1 MSASACAEV
10 AVDLIMAGSTES
22 TKGLIFVNQSDTQPQ
37 RGGFRHSNKKS
48 QQHRMQ
54 TEPSQQPDFT
64 AINNYNCSSLFASV
78 YFHRSV
84 DTIMSETRG
93 LWCYFASANL
103 LWACNNFITP
113 FYTWH
118 KMCHFQKR
126 VCKVISFS
134 NSKLESLSLCRPHHG
149 HQTFFALLFLLFS
162 FLSLLL
168 PFLLSYHLL
177 SLLTSFVPSFLA
189 SLQSF
194 AFPCCFLY
202 SVPSVLSSF
211 LPPFS
216 PSFSSSSPF
225 RISLPSSCLPFFLPW
240 PLPFFLPS
248 LPSSCPPSLLL
259 TIFALI
265 LASFLL
271 SFRPFFLLLPSLL
284 PSFLPSLCLS
294 CRWVTSGTLCLM
306 TRLQPLTLLLL
317 EAVGCP
323 PHPHTP
329 PLSLCNQRQPQT
341 DTGLPAP
348 PPEYPQVYKCV
359 CVCGRLKWVTES
371 ENLHMCMC
379 GAHTLF
385 YH

>member
-1 MSASACAEV
+1 MSVSACAEV
-10 AVDLIMAGSTES
+10 GARVCSWVVVDLIMAGSTES

-48 QQHRMQ
+48 QQHWML

-113 FYTWH
+113 FYTWY

-134 NSKLESLSLCRPHHG
+134 NSKLESLSLCRRHHG
-149 HQTFFALLFLLFS
+149 HQTFFALLFFLFS

-168 PFLLSYHLL
+168 PFLLSYRLL
-177 SLLTSFVPSFLA
+177 SLFTSFVPSFLA

-225 RISLPSSCLPFFLPW
+225 QISLPSSCLPFFLPW

-248 LPSSCPPSLLL
+248 LPSSCLPSLLL

-294 CRWVTSGTLCLM
+294 CRWVTSGTLC
-306 TRLQPLTLLLL
+306 
-317 EAVGCP
+317 A
-323 PHPHTP
+323 
-329 PLSLCNQRQPQT
+329 
-341 DTGLPAP
+341 
-348 PPEYPQVYKCV
+348 
-359 CVCGRLKWVTES
+359 
-371 ENLHMCMC
+371 
-379 GAHTLF
+379 
-385 YH
+385 

>member
-48 QQHRMQ
+48 QQHWMQ

-134 NSKLESLSLCRPHHG
+134 NSKLESLPLSPSPRPPDIFCSSLLAFFFSFTAPSLS
-149 HQTFFALLFLLFS
+149 TFLSSSFFTYFIRSFLLSIFAVFRISLLLSLFCSFCSFFLSPSFLTIFLLFLPLSDIFTLF
-162 FLSLLL
+162 
-168 PFLLSYHLL
+168 
-177 SLLTSFVPSFLA
+177 
-189 SLQSF
+189 
-194 AFPCCFLY
+194 
-202 SVPSVLSSF
+202 LSSF
-211 LPPFS
+211 LS
-216 PSFSSSSPF
+216 SLASSFFLSHLYPLHA
-225 RISLPSSCLPFFLPW
+225 SLPYCS
-240 PLPFFLPS
+240 PS
-248 LPSSCPPSLLL
+248 LPSSL
-259 TIFALI
+259 
-265 LASFLL
+265 LL
-271 SFRPFFLLLPSLL
+271 SFYLSVHSSYFFRLFFL
-284 PSFLPSLCLS
+284 PSFLLYVFLVDESLQ
-294 CRWVTSGTLCLM
+294 VLC
-306 TRLQPLTLLLL
+306 
-317 EAVGCP
+317 A
-323 PHPHTP
+323 
-329 PLSLCNQRQPQT
+329 
-341 DTGLPAP
+341 
-348 PPEYPQVYKCV
+348 
-359 CVCGRLKWVTES
+359 
-371 ENLHMCMC
+371 
-379 GAHTLF
+379 
-385 YH
+385 

>member
-78 YFHRSV
+78 YSHRSV

-177 SLLTSFVPSFLA
+177 SFFTYFIRSFLLSIFAVFRISLLLSLFCSFCSFFLSPSFLTI
-189 SLQSF
+189 
-194 AFPCCFLY
+194 FLLFLPL
-202 SVPSVLSSF
+202 SDIFTLFLSSF
-211 LPPFS
+211 LSSLASSFFFS
-216 PSFSSSSPF
+216 HLYP
-225 RISLPSSCLPFFLPW
+225 LHA
-240 PLPFFLPS
+240 PLPYCSPS
-248 LPSSCPPSLLL
+248 LPSSL
-259 TIFALI
+259 
-265 LASFLL
+265 LL
-271 SFRPFFLLLPSLL
+271 SFYLSVHSSYFFRLFFL
-284 PSFLPSLCLS
+284 PSFLLYVFLVDESLQ
-294 CRWVTSGTLCLM
+294 VLC
-306 TRLQPLTLLLL
+306 
-317 EAVGCP
+317 A
-323 PHPHTP
+323 
-329 PLSLCNQRQPQT
+329 
-341 DTGLPAP
+341 
-348 PPEYPQVYKCV
+348 
-359 CVCGRLKWVTES
+359 
-371 ENLHMCMC
+371 
-379 GAHTLF
+379 
-385 YH
+385 

>member
-78 YFHRSV
+78 YSHRSV

-149 HQTFFALLFLLFS
+149 HQTSSCFFLFFHCS
-162 FLSLLL
+162 F
-168 PFLLSYHLL
+168 PFY
-177 SLLTSFVPSFLA
+177 FLII
-189 SLQSF
+189 F
-194 AFPCCFLY
+194 FLY
-202 SVPSVLSSF
+202 
-211 LPPFS
+211 
-216 PSFSSSSPF
+216 
-225 RISLPSSCLPFFLPW
+225 
-240 PLPFFLPS
+240 
-248 LPSSCPPSLLL
+248 LLH
-259 TIFALI
+259 
-265 LASFLL
+265 
-271 SFRPFFLLLPSLL
+271 
-284 PSFLPSLCLS
+284 SFLPS
-294 CRWVTSGTLCLM
+294 
-306 TRLQPLTLLLL
+306 
-317 EAVGCP
+317 
-323 PHPHTP
+323 
-329 PLSLCNQRQPQT
+329 
-341 DTGLPAP
+341 
-348 PPEYPQVYKCV
+348 
-359 CVCGRLKWVTES
+359 
-371 ENLHMCMC
+371 
-379 GAHTLF
+379 
-385 YH
+385 

>member
-54 TEPSQQPDFT
+54 TEPSQQPHFT

-78 YFHRSV
+78 YSHRSV

-118 KMCHFQKR
+118 KMSHFQKR

-134 NSKLESLSLCRPHHG
+134 NSKLESLPLSPSPRP
-149 HQTFFALLFLLFS
+149 QTFFALLFLLFS

-177 SLLTSFVPSFLA
+177 SLFSSFVPSFLA

-211 LPPFS
+211 LLPFS
-216 PSFSSSSPF
+216 P
-225 RISLPSSCLPFFLPW
+225 SLPSSCLPFFRPW
-240 PLPFFLPS
+240 PLPFFSPIFTLFMPPFLIAHHLCPHPCFFPSIFPSILPT
-248 LPSSCPPSLLL
+248 SSY
-259 TIFALI
+259 
-265 LASFLL
+265 
-271 SFRPFFLLLPSLL
+271 FFL
-284 PSFLPSLCLS
+284 PSFLLYVFLVDESLQVLCVLNDEVAAFNSAAVRGSRVPPS
-294 CRWVTSGTLCLM
+294 
-306 TRLQPLTLLLL
+306 
-317 EAVGCP
+317 P
-323 PHPHTP
+323 PHTSA
-329 PLSLCNQRQPQT
+329 LSL
-341 DTGLPAP
+341 
-348 PPEYPQVYKCV
+348 
-359 CVCGRLKWVTES
+359 
-371 ENLHMCMC
+371 
-379 GAHTLF
+379 
-385 YH
+385 

>member
-10 AVDLIMAGSTES
+10 AVDLIMPGSTES

-78 YFHRSV
+78 YSHRSV

-216 PSFSSSSPF
+216 PSFSSSSSF

-240 PLPFFLPS
+240 PLPFFSPIFTLFMPPFLIAHHLCPHPCFFPSIFPSILPT
-248 LPSSCPPSLLL
+248 SSVSS
-259 TIFALI
+259 
-265 LASFLL
+265 SF
-271 SFRPFFLLLPSLL
+271 L
-284 PSFLPSLCLS
+284 PSFLLYVFLVDESLQ
-294 CRWVTSGTLCLM
+294 VLC
-306 TRLQPLTLLLL
+306 
-317 EAVGCP
+317 A
-323 PHPHTP
+323 
-329 PLSLCNQRQPQT
+329 
-341 DTGLPAP
+341 
-348 PPEYPQVYKCV
+348 
-359 CVCGRLKWVTES
+359 
-371 ENLHMCMC
+371 
-379 GAHTLF
+379 
-385 YH
+385 